1 VPVKESMYQGVCIG
15 MCGTM
20 EEEAWKMNWKELEPT
35 DKQLRFIRKIENE
48 LGIYFRGETRNDAYE
63 WIKKNADDY
72 SDSISKSGHY
82 SYVISQEKNYTRVL
96 LIKYFN
102 KMTEKGAD
110 EFLFGPQ
117 IEMERECA
125 SIRKQLAEL
134 GFSTKL
140 MDEVLNYKDE
150 WSRK

>member
-1 VPVKESMYQGVCIG
+1 
-15 MCGTM
+15 
-20 EEEAWKMNWKELEPT
+20 
-35 DKQLRFIRKIENE
+35 
-48 LGIYFRGETRNDAYE
+48 
-63 WIKKNADDY
+63 
-72 SDSISKSGHY
+72 
-82 SYVISQEKNYTRVL
+82 
-96 LIKYFN
+96 
-102 KMTEKGAD
+102 MTEKGAD